1 MSDDMWRRAE
11 DETGNDEFDDFG
23 ELRFSDDDDNSGQAS
38 FGSTGEIR
46 VTDDSGVARRSDE
59 SDVDIWGSYSV
70 SAPRPIPDRP
80 LRDQTPVSQP
90 TPLMSADDGDDDFGE
105 IRFSDAP
112 DVAPVD
118 FGFSDEP
125 SGPVVRSDSDTSG
138 SRPRIKLGESTSGG
152 RRERGSGALRRP
164 TDSPTGPSTLP
175 MRPTRREDDSLS
187 DLARSDFSRSGEMR
201 RDESDSFFGGPS
213 HDTDFSLDFDSEPV
227 REVPRGTARNTS
239 RDSLRD
245 SSRDSSRDTSRITS
259 REPRR
264 DFGRDPSGPAPRE
277 PMFTGSPSTGPMARE
292 PRREPRPSIGPD
304 DLGRPGSG
312 GRPRPPSGRSGPARP
327 ARVSRPQ
334 EPQSG
339 VAGRDMPTAIA
350 VGLLIAA
357 AFIGAL
363 MWKPVAVLALVV
375 LICGLAAI
383 EFFDKVTEK
392 GYRPATIIG
401 ILTAVIAPLAGYWV
415 GESAL
420 PLVMVFAMITT
431 AFTFVGATGLHS
443 SPIPNMSI
451 TSLGVMWIGLMGSY
465 AALLA
470 GVSNVPGLST
480 AGTDTLFIVAV
491 GVVANDVG
499 ALFVGSAAGSTPLRQ
514 WISPNKTVEGLMGG
528 TVATLFAMWI
538 VGLQSD
544 TWNDIGEI
552 LVLAIAVAILAPLGD
567 LVESMFKR
575 NLEIKDFGTL
585 VKGHGG
591 VLDRFDGF
599 LFVLPAAYYLLRV
612 FEPYAS

>member
-1 MSDDMWRRAE
+1 M
-11 DETGNDEFDDFG
+11 
-23 ELRFSDDDDNSGQAS
+23 
-38 FGSTGEIR
+38 
-46 VTDDSGVARRSDE
+46 
-59 SDVDIWGSYSV
+59 
-70 SAPRPIPDRP
+70 
-80 LRDQTPVSQP
+80 
-90 TPLMSADDGDDDFGE
+90 
-105 IRFSDAP
+105 
-112 DVAPVD
+112 
-118 FGFSDEP
+118 
-125 SGPVVRSDSDTSG
+125 
-138 SRPRIKLGESTSGG
+138 
-152 RRERGSGALRRP
+152 
-164 TDSPTGPSTLP
+164 
-175 MRPTRREDDSLS
+175 
-187 DLARSDFSRSGEMR
+187 
-201 RDESDSFFGGPS
+201 
-213 HDTDFSLDFDSEPV
+213 
-227 REVPRGTARNTS
+227 
-239 RDSLRD
+239 
-245 SSRDSSRDTSRITS
+245 
-259 REPRR
+259 
-264 DFGRDPSGPAPRE
+264 
-277 PMFTGSPSTGPMARE
+277 
-292 PRREPRPSIGPD
+292 
-304 DLGRPGSG
+304 
-312 GRPRPPSGRSGPARP
+312 
-327 ARVSRPQ
+327 
-334 EPQSG
+334 
-339 VAGRDMPTAIA
+339 AIA

-357 AFIGAL
+357 AFLGAL

-392 GYRPATIIG
+392 GYRPATVIG
-401 ILTAVIAPLAGYWV
+401 ILAAVTAPLAGYWV

-420 PLVMVFAMITT
+420 ALVMVLAMITT

-470 GVSNVPGLST
+470 GVSNTPLLDADGGFTFT
-480 AGTDTLFIVAV
+480 AGTDTLFIIAV

-528 TVATLFAMWI
+528 TVATFFAMWI

-552 LVLAIAVAILAPLGD
+552 VVLALAVAILAPLGD

-599 LFVLPAAYYLLRV
+599 LFVLPAAYYLLLV

>member
-1 MSDDMWRRAE
+1 MSDDMWRRADE
-11 DETGNDEFDDFG
+11 DDEFDDFG
-23 ELRFSDDDDNSGQAS
+23 ELRFADDEEPA
-38 FGSTGEIR
+38 FGEA
-46 VTDDSGVARRSDE
+46 TDRSAGTARDE
-59 SDVDIWGSYSV
+59 SDVDIWGSYSG

-80 LRDQTPVSQP
+80 APEPSGRGMFDTDDDPWRSRGGDRTPVSESGRLGRVEP
-90 TPLMSADDGDDDFGE
+90 PVRPMAAADEDDGFGE
-105 IRFSDAP
+105 IRFSDGP
-112 DVAPVD
+112 DETDLD
-118 FGFSDEP
+118 FGFSDAPVRPTEP
-125 SGPVVRSDSDTSG
+125 SGHDTSG
-138 SRPRIKLGESTSGG
+138 SRPRIKLGEPTTPG

-164 TDSPTGPSTLP
+164 TDGPTGPTTLP
-175 MRPTRREDDSLS
+175 LRPTRRDDSRPVPGAAGS
-187 DLARSDFSRSGEMR
+187 ESTWDLARDFSGGAEREPSGGHQR
-201 RDESDSFFGGPS
+201 PAARDISRDVPRDAGGP
-213 HDTDFSLDFDSEPV
+213 
-227 REVPRGTARNTS
+227 
-239 RDSLRD
+239 RDVGGP
-245 SSRDSSRDTSRITS
+245 

-264 DFGRDPSGPAPRE
+264 G
-277 PMFTGSPSTGPMARE
+277 
-292 PRREPRPSIGPD
+292 PRPPMGPD
-304 DLGRPGSG
+304 ETLGRSG

-327 ARVSRPQ
+327 ARVRGPQ
-334 EPQSG
+334 QPASG
-339 VAGRDMPTAIA
+339 TAGRDMPTAIA

-375 LICGLAAI
+375 LICGLAAV
-383 EFFDKVTEK
+383 EFFEKVTEK
-392 GYRPATIIG
+392 GYRPATVIG
-401 ILTAVIAPLAGYWV
+401 ILTAVLAPVAAYWV
-415 GESAL
+415 GEGAL
-420 PLVMVFAMITT
+420 PLVMVLAMITT
-431 AFTFVGATGLHS
+431 GATFVGATGLQS

-451 TSLGVMWIGLMGSY
+451 TSLGIMWIGLMGAY

-470 GVSNVPGLST
+470 GVSNVPGLGT

-528 TVATLFAMWI
+528 TVATFFAMWV

-544 TWNDIGEI
+544 TWNGIGEI
-552 LVLAIAVAILAPLGD
+552 LVLAVAVSVLAPLGD

-575 NLEIKDFGTL
+575 NLDIKDFGTL

-599 LFVLPAAYYLLRV
+599 LFVLPAAYYLLQV